1 MQKQL
6 TRVEADKERLMRTIE
21 TKNQLKVTQDE
32 SHQQYI
38 ERLRAEQDQVIEDYE
53 RKIGEAQM
61 EQEELRSITI
71 RYFEE

>member
-21 TKNQLKVTQDE
+21 TKNQLKITQDE